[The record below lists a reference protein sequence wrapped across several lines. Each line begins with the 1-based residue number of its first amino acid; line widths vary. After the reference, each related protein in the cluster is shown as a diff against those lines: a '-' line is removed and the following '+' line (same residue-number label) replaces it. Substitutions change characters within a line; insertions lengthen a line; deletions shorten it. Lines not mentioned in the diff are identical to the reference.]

1 MEILNK
7 IDSKLSKEG
16 KYLLRDV
23 EQRISLYNIFIV
35 KHMVITSYNISRHL
49 QRCHT
54 RFNPIFLTQK
64 TFQQHFKYYKKHS
77 ADIDTF

>member
-23 EQRISLYNIFIV
+23 EHRISSYNIFIV
-35 KHMVITSYNISRHL
+35 KHMVITS
-49 QRCHT
+49 
-54 RFNPIFLTQK
+54 
-64 TFQQHFKYYKKHS
+64 
-77 ADIDTF
+77 